1 MIMKRENV
9 MSDAVK
15 LSYKI
20 FLEAEDVSRSRI
32 ASYAANMKCIL
43 GNHRNPYINCAV
55 VDDESDLDD
64 YVLRLF
70 VDETVE
76 EDVCANKE
84 MAEAFVDDM
93 AELVTELAEAN
104 SFLDMEG
111 SFSISYRGETLAYAY
126 TSASG
131 DAGCDFQLMED
142 TE

>member
-1 MIMKRENV
+1 MA
-9 MSDAVK
+9 DPVK

-32 ASYAANMKCIL
+32 ASYAANMKHML
-43 GNHRNPYINCAV
+43 RNHRNPYINCAV

-76 EDVCANKE
+76 EDVCTSTE

-93 AELVTELAEAN
+93 AELVAELAESN

-131 DAGCDFQLMED
+131 DAGCDFRLMED

>member
-1 MIMKRENV
+1 

-20 FLEAEDVSRSRI
+20 FLEAEDVSRARI
-32 ASYAANMKCIL
+32 ASYAANMKYIL

-76 EDVCANKE
+76 EDVCASTE